1 MKVLQFLILGEKVYH
16 VLFILGTM
24 YLGGSFPLGNY
35 VGEKIIW
42 EAIFLGGNFQGYIV
56 RGAISFEV
64 IFWEQS
70 SREQLSRHCSRDMEL
85 DRICYLGHFLP
96 FYPTT
101 TQKIKILKK
110 SKKHLEILNHFTHV
124 YQKLWPDE
132 AAVSWKLG
140 HRHSHAFSESL

>member
-1 MKVLQFLILGEKVYH
+1 MR
-16 VLFILGTM
+16 
-24 YLGGSFPLGNY
+24 
-35 VGEKIIW
+35 
-42 EAIFLGGNFQGYIV
+42 GNFPWRQFPGVYCQ
-56 RGAISFEV
+56 GAISFEV

-110 SKKHLEILNHFTHV
+110 SKKHLEILNHFTMCTKNYDQMRPQLV
-124 YQKLWPDE
+124 
-132 AAVSWKLG
+132 
-140 HRHSHAFSESL
+140 ESLVIAIRAHLVKVYKNYASTLIIYKVNRHFSFLPITYFP